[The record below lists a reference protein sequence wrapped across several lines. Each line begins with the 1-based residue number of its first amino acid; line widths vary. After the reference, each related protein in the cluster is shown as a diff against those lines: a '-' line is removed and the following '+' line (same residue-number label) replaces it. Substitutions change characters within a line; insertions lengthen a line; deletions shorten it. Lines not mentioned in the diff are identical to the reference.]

1 MNGLNRLSYAW
12 RSLRRAPLFSAT
24 VVLALTI
31 GIGST
36 AAIFAI
42 VNGVLL
48 RPLPFGHPEQLV
60 GAWHDMPVMSLDHI
74 EQTAGT
80 YFTYRKL
87 AHTLSAI
94 GVYQSASVSVADPS
108 GRGEPERG
116 RGAFTTPEAIPLL

>member
-12 RSLRRAPLFSAT
+12 RSLRRAPLFSVT

-42 VNGVLL
+42 VNGILL

-60 GAWHDMPVMSLDHI
+60 GAWHDMPALSLVHA
-74 EQTAGT
+74 EQTPGT
-80 YFTYRKL
+80 YFTYRKF
-87 AHTLSAI
+87 AHSFSAI
-94 GVYQSASVSVADPS
+94 GIYRASSVTIADPD
-108 GRGEPERG
+108 GRGVPERI
-116 RGAFTTPEAIPLL
+116 AATDV